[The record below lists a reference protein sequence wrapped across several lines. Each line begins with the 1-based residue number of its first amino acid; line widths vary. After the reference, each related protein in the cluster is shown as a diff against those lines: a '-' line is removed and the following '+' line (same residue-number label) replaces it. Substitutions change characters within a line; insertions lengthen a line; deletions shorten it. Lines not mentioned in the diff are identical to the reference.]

1 MGEFNSDDVYIK
13 IEGRRRGWRRM
24 RRLDSFTNSMDV
36 NLSKLQETAK
46 DRGAWHAT
54 VHGVVKSQTQLRY
67 QRATTGEV
75 YCPIWEP
82 ETTSIY

>member
-13 IEGRRRGWRRM
+13 IKGRRRGWRRM
-24 RRLDSFTNSMDV
+24 RRLDGFTNSMDL